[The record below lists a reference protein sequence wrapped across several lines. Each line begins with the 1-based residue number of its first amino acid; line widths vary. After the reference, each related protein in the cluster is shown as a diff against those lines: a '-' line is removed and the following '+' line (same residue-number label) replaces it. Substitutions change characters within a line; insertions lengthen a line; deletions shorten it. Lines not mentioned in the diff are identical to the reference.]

1 MATTEY
7 QCTICK
13 RFREIVDNDRGLTV
27 TTKCTITQACR
38 GSLVVTKRL
47 LSTFRETKPA
57 TKESLVDWQQRNV
70 LWDHTQKISSAKWRI
85 PHTLNVPF
93 TVDVSIRDGLNVR
106 ELTHT
111 EFEVENT
118 EQNLATITFAQ
129 PHRGVA
135 QLIARN
141 GSKHKVFDTPTEDQ
155 IVQVSQHG
163 RLIILDA
170 SSPLTSGTATVKI
183 QLISPDGTVYTG
195 DQTITIDGLD
205 RTSWSVPGVL
215 YNDISEMKVF
225 NLRLAD
231 LFITPAIGALPD
243 GMRLVITEVFGRA
256 PKRHEIMVAMTYD
269 ASRNDPF
276 NRVKDKLVDVS
287 SLKSGL
293 IIRKN
298 EVYVYHSDI
307 ELVSPPLRIL

>member
-1 MATTEY
+1 M
-7 QCTICK
+7 
-13 RFREIVDNDRGLTV
+13 
-27 TTKCTITQACR
+27 
-38 GSLVVTKRL
+38 
-47 LSTFRETKPA
+47 
-57 TKESLVDWQQRNV
+57 DWQQRNV
-70 LWDHTQKISSAKWRI
+70 LWNHTQKISAVKWRI

-93 TVDVSIRDGLNVR
+93 TIDVSIKENGVDR
-106 ELTHT
+106 ELTHDQ
-111 EFEVENT
+111 FEVENT
-118 EQNLATITFAQ
+118 EQNLATVTFDQ
-129 PHRGVA
+129 PHRGIA

-141 GSKHKVFDTPTEDQ
+141 GSKHKVFDAPTEDQ

-170 SSPLTSGTATVKI
+170 SSALTSGTATLKI
-183 QLISPDGTVYTG
+183 QLISPDGTVYAG
-195 DQTITIDGLD
+195 DQTITVDGLD

-215 YNDISEMKVF
+215 YNDISQMKVF

-243 GMRLVITEVFGRA
+243 GMRLVITEVFGHA
-256 PKRHEIMVAMTYD
+256 PRRHEIMIAMTHD

-287 SLKSGL
+287 NLKSGL

-307 ELVSPPLRIL
+307 ELVSPPLRVL